1 MLLRS
6 LLVVEVLGWE
16 DCIWCIELVFAYLGL
31 SARDLGFLDSGVHY
45 KHLGALCLKF
55 MLS

>member
-16 DCIWCIELVFAYLGL
+16 DCIWCIELVFAFLGL